1 MGAEMS
7 SDGEDSTINTNENI
21 IPNAI
26 PESERRSGVPKIWY
40 TLAEGPVHR
49 EEWRNEITE
58 RARFLILSEEER
70 LSEDGQIMIRDFEER
85 FRKAI
90 CESKQYGI
98 FPPHTARNIGP
109 PSRGLKPRSERN
121 GGSASVSRA
130 EQIKE
135 DKKRRAKDRA
145 RYVATWKKRF
155 KPLRI
160 KPESISATKAR
171 AEAKRIAKETW
182 KKRFKPLRLRQK

>member
-1 MGAEMS
+1 MS
-7 SDGEDSTINTNENI
+7 SDGEDSTI
-21 IPNAI
+21 
-26 PESERRSGVPKIWY
+26 
-40 TLAEGPVHR
+40 VHR

-70 LSEDGQIMIRDFEER
+70 QSEDGQIMIRDFEER

-121 GGSASVSRA
+121 GGS
-130 EQIKE
+130 
-135 DKKRRAKDRA
+135 
-145 RYVATWKKRF
+145 
-155 KPLRI
+155 
-160 KPESISATKAR
+160 PESISATKAR